1 MRLLHGVYFV
11 IFAVVSVCGGNP
23 DAKRLYDDLLSNYNK
38 LVRPVVNVTDALTV
52 KIKLKLSQLID
63 VNLKNQI
70 MTTNLWVEQT
80 WYDYKLKWEP
90 KEYGGVEMLH
100 VPSDHIW
107 RPDIVLYNNA
117 DGNFEVTLA
126 TKATLNYT
134 GRVEWRPPAIYKS
147 SCEIDVEYFP
157 FDEQT
162 CVMKFG
168 SWTYDGFQVDLR
180 HIDEVNE
187 TNVVEV
193 GVDLSEFYTS
203 VEWDILEVPA
213 VRNEKFYTCCD
224 EPYLD
229 ITFNITMRRKTLF
242 YTVNLIIPC
251 MGISFLTILVFYLP
265 SDSGEKVS
273 LSISIL
279 LSLTVFFL
287 LLAEIIPPTSLVV
300 PLLGKF
306 VLFTMILDTFSICVT
321 VIVLNIH
328 FRSPQTHTMAPWVR
342 TIFINHLPK
351 LLVMRRPIYQPL
363 HHFSAASQRFML
375 RSCNG
380 LGDIIPPLPPTIA
393 FDPTELLDHHLLDS
407 NDSLNTCRLH
417 GSPTHH
423 LYNHPHRAGDGRL
436 GHHLHHSALM
446 RDMDLIDDMP
456 LDYHDHNHH
465 NSPMSPINLN
475 LLGGAAST
483 AVPNRTQLVGASAAS
498 LLDPNS
504 NFHKSLTTAAN
515 ADAKSAPSLIVN
527 SVAAGS
533 ANSHSQL
540 PCCNSLFLNDLRQ
553 ATTGSVIVG
562 GATVD
567 LLMSN
572 AGVTLPLNNNL
583 PGVTIPS
590 GLIINTTTS
599 DGGDGNAAAAKA
611 DKANRNRWLEC
622 PELTKA
628 MDGVTYIADH
638 TRKEE
643 ESSRVKED
651 WKFVAMVLDRLFLW
665 IFTIAVVFG
674 TAGIIL
680 QAPTLYDTRVP
691 IDIKMSEIATTTA
704 KPYIAK
710 PVL

>member
-1 MRLLHGVYFV
+1 MMKSLVGIMWIVLVLISGC
-11 IFAVVSVCGGNP
+11 SGNP

-70 MTTNLWVEQT
+70 MTTNLWVEQS
-80 WYDYKLKWEP
+80 WYDYKLKWDP

-134 GRVEWRPPAIYKS
+134 GRVEWKPPAIYKS

-180 HIDEVNE
+180 HIDEIDNS
-187 TNVVEV
+187 NVVDI

-251 MGISFLTILVFYLP
+251 MGISFLTVLVFYLP

-321 VIVLNIH
+321 VVVLNVH
-328 FRSPQTHTMAPWVR
+328 FRSPQTHVMAPWVR
-342 TIFINHLPK
+342 RVFIHVLPR
-351 LLVMRRPIYQPL
+351 LLVMRRYNTSSKRSNYDSRPQYQL
-363 HHFSAASQRFML
+363 DKRSMSGHHGQRVMV
-375 RSCNG
+375 RTCNG
-380 LGDIIPPLPPTIA
+380 LELR
-393 FDPTELLDHHLLDS
+393 DPSLFVETSASELVESSVLFPSLDS
-407 NDSLNTCRLH
+407 RDELHPRELEAVNLGSACRIH
-417 GSPTHH
+417 GSPAATAAPPPQ
-423 LYNHPHRAGDGRL
+423 LPTEESVDALCNT
-436 GHHLHHSALM
+436 LHHW
-446 RDMDLIDDMP
+446 
-456 LDYHDHNHH
+456 HH
-465 NSPMSPINLN
+465 
-475 LLGGAAST
+475 
-483 AVPNRTQLVGASAAS
+483 
-498 LLDPNS
+498 
-504 NFHKSLTTAAN
+504 
-515 ADAKSAPSLIVN
+515 
-527 SVAAGS
+527 
-533 ANSHSQL
+533 
-540 PCCNSLFLNDLRQ
+540 
-553 ATTGSVIVG
+553 
-562 GATVD
+562 
-567 LLMSN
+567 
-572 AGVTLPLNNNL
+572 
-583 PGVTIPS
+583 
-590 GLIINTTTS
+590 
-599 DGGDGNAAAAKA
+599 
-611 DKANRNRWLEC
+611 C
-622 PELTKA
+622 PELYKA
-628 MDGVTYIADH
+628 IEGIRFIADH
-638 TRKEE
+638 TKREE
-643 ESSRVKED
+643 DSTRVKED
-651 WKFVAMVLDRLFLW
+651 WKYVAMVLDRLFLW
-665 IFTIAVVFG
+665 IFTLAVFVG

-680 QAPTLYDTRVP
+680 QAPTLYDDRTP
-691 IDIKMSEIATTTA
+691 IDVRLSEIASTTA
-704 KPYIAK
+704 KPHI
-710 PVL
+710 VTSL